1 MISKTH
7 ILLFIFLLGFF
18 FTPTQVEACSMKSEK
33 KKYTT
38 EKAHSKTVDNC
49 CNSNANQKGKKN
61 CGDKC
66 SHSNCR
72 CVTVI
77 SVLTPEKWDDGTLNC
92 FNFSNKEESFYI
104 QTADLSSGFYTIWSP
119 PKIS

>member
-7 ILLFIFLLGFF
+7 IFFFIFLFGFF
-18 FTPTQVEACSMKSEK
+18 LMPIQAEACGMKSEK
-33 KKYTT
+33 KKHTT
-38 EKAHSKTVDNC
+38 EKSQTKSTDDC
-49 CNSNANQKGKKN
+49 CGSQSDKKGKEGCN
-61 CGDKC
+61 DKC

-77 SVLTPEKWDDGTLNC
+77 SILSSEKWNEIEVDC
-92 FNFSNKEESFYI
+92 FNFSSKEESFYLH
-104 QTADLSSGFYTIWSP
+104 TANLSSGFYTIWSP